1 MKTHIMLC
9 LGLVSTYMHTFGDFL
24 IFDEKRE
31 RIKQICV
38 KKQNLTRYKN
48 DYV

>member
-9 LGLVSTYMHTFGDFL
+9 LGLVSTYMHIFRDFL

-31 RIKQICV
+31 IKQICV
-38 KKQNLTRYKN
+38 KEQNLTRYKN